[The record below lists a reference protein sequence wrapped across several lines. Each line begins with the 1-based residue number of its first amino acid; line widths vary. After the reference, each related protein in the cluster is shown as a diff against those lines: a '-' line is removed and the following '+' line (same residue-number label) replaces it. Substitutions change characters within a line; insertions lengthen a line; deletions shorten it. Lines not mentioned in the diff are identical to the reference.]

1 MEVRQDPPLIIHALR
16 VGSDAPVV
24 AESHVAD
31 RFVLDRRTEHSVDV
45 QAKQAGAFA
54 GFNGDFY
61 AWAGG
66 KAGDMVGI
74 QVRNGELVSAPTR
87 ESSRSSAFGWGPRDR
102 EISLTGWSASFQ
114 VERRNELPIDGLNE
128 AHQPGETILFTSSSG
143 WAVADEPAT
152 FAVLA
157 TGANILEPD
166 SELEGELVAVY
177 TDQTRRMVRP
187 GTAVLVA
194 DGDRADVLSRNV
206 GQEVVVRVS
215 AFGFDWDDVTSVMAG
230 WPILLD
236 EGNPIQDR
244 PEAPRHPRTA
254 VGVTEEGDTWYVVV
268 DGRQPMSVGVT
279 FGELAAIM
287 SELGCVDALNLDGGG
302 SSTFYLLGQVL
313 NRPSDGQPRTVANSI
328 LLFSSANEL
337 LPPQAEAEPLYRIEP
352 QGALVGGETTQ
363 LRLLAADGSAI
374 RPEDVI
380 WSAAGAAWVE
390 QDGTLH
396 VLEPGE
402 AVVRARFGAFLVE
415 RTLLVD

>member
-1 MEVRQDPPLIIHALR
+1 
-16 VGSDAPVV
+16 
-24 AESHVAD
+24 
-31 RFVLDRRTEHSVDV
+31 
-45 QAKQAGAFA
+45 
-54 GFNGDFY
+54 
-61 AWAGG
+61 
-66 KAGDMVGI
+66 
-74 QVRNGELVSAPTR
+74 
-87 ESSRSSAFGWGPRDR
+87 
-102 EISLTGWSASFQ
+102 
-114 VERRNELPIDGLNE
+114 
-128 AHQPGETILFTSSSG
+128 
-143 WAVADEPAT
+143 
-152 FAVLA
+152 
-157 TGANILEPD
+157 
-166 SELEGELVAVY
+166 
-177 TDQTRRMVRP
+177 
-187 GTAVLVA
+187 
-194 DGDRADVLSRNV
+194 
-206 GQEVVVRVS
+206 
-215 AFGFDWDDVTSVMAG
+215 
-230 WPILLD
+230 
-236 EGNPIQDR
+236 
-244 PEAPRHPRTA
+244 
-254 VGVTEEGDTWYVVV
+254 
-268 DGRQPMSVGVT
+268 MSVGVT